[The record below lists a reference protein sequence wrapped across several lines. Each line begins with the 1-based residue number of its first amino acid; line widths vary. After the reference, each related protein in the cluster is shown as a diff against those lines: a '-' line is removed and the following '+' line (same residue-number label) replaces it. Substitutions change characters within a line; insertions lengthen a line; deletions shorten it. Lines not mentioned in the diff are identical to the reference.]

1 MKRLSIVSVII
12 LVIALF
18 LSFGNVSDSI
28 SDNNQV
34 VISKADFGTLN
45 SNPVD
50 IEIQKRGCCSW
61 HGGVCGC
68 SGGRVLCCDGT
79 LSPTCTCE

>member
-1 MKRLSIVSVII
+1 MKRLGIVSVII
-12 LVIALF
+12 LAIALF
-18 LSFGNVSDSI
+18 LSFGNVNDSI

-34 VISKADFGTLN
+34 VISKVDFGTLN
-45 SNPVD
+45 SNLVD

-68 SGGRVLCCDGT
+68 SNGRVLCCDGT